1 MRLCACDTPMHE
13 PHGARAVTAAVFESI
28 RAGFAASCVM
38 ARSCGASVHAIDV
51 GINTPEVPPH
61 AATTRVSSGMLAGFL
76 PGGEYGTD
84 DEASSGLFANPTPDT
99 ARLGESQTL
108 LPTFMRMASMHVTAH
123 GL

>member
-1 MRLCACDTPMHE
+1 M
-13 PHGARAVTAAVFESI
+13 TAAVFESI

-61 AATTRVSSGMLAGFL
+61 AATTRVS